1 MRAASVWPISSASL
15 VAQAASA
22 GLSDLDNSTKILG
35 QSCDKKVYIISKS
48 IGGIRKRPLVFSQLL
63 IRLSRVWPPGKK
75 QSSSLS
81 SHPTNSVRQKGQK
94 DG

>member
-48 IGGIRKRPLVFSQLL
+48 IGE
-63 IRLSRVWPPGKK
+63 
-75 QSSSLS
+75 
-81 SHPTNSVRQKGQK
+81 
-94 DG
+94 